1 MKTRKIL
8 ALLLVLVMMAGLLST
23 SAFATTYATGI
34 AVYVYKGANDHTV
47 YELGNLTSGDT
58 ALDAFIQADS
68 TSAATYYTATGGSW
82 LYTINGNLASY
93 SAADYTVQNNDF
105 LAFYLV
111 PDYTVDTLIAPS
123 YYTEWLINGVIQSV
137 TTNHTLGNDLGMETG
152 LNYAHPTVNYI
163 SASSAYQAKTA
174 NSPLTAID
182 GFLFISGSA
191 TGHNVLTTCYPVK
204 LRSIDSAWIEVMR
217 AQAIQLKA
225 ITDNISATEIGQA
238 TKTTLDGKAAT
249 AVGAPTSP
257 PIMMGTFLDFEDAFA
272 ALSYDY
278 DARLDYVAFTGD
290 IAVTEPFYPYFTSYI
305 VQSASVDPTAVP
317 NSFTMTVTP
326 KDSTAAV
333 SVTGST
339 GVSISGTDDTRL
351 VTLPYDTTS
360 MITVAIT
367 KTVVPDDPDEPGD
380 TGVYVIKTY
389 TFTITTPPAPTN
401 NASLYAYLPAPGQF
415 TNEGVTTGGWGDAY
429 TSNGTPKI
437 NTATGMSLGFYGG
450 YAVYKFDYP
459 VSNNVLN
466 PFGADFIVYGNAFWK
481 NSEPGCIQVAEGANG
496 APADVN
502 GDGVIWYDIA
512 GSQYYTDN
520 TEYASIIYTNPDAT
534 EDAGISSP
542 GNNLGTRA
550 AVSYSLNGA
559 SSASVAVNPFH
570 NHSWWPLFA
579 NYFKTVTGRAE
590 MAKISEFPFITSN
603 PASPSQSSV
612 SSTLTFTGMRLKSVN
627 TTLSENFKFGYA
639 DVHGNYQLG
648 GNVAYNPYAIGVANI
663 TTSAGYNT
671 WLEDASYTEGQASGG
686 DPIDI
691 SWAVYPAYYDD
702 GIHTGA
708 HPKAGQ
714 PVYEIDPLTGL
725 NSFTSIQFVRVYTGA
740 AMNNGINGELSTEV
754 CGIATVS
761 GTGDGAADSDLYVVK
776 NNADDVYVDAIGDEV
791 EQIPATPNMSTIP
804 VTYSSGMVIDV
815 FSDADYVYVNGALAS
830 CTSANAYQFAPTSGG
845 TYQIITQSGTESPY
859 IVVLKVS

>member
-1 MKTRKIL
+1 MKTRKLL
-8 ALLLVLVMMAGLLST
+8 AMLLAMAMLMGLLCT
-23 SAFATTYATGI
+23 GAAAATTITI
-34 AVYVYKGANDHTV
+34 NKSSR
-47 YELGNLTSGDT
+47 NLTDIDGDPIGTVSVTNAPLSDIKISGVSDAIWVESASSSSAMIIVSLAPANPLASGTLVVTITPTGGT
-58 ALDAFIQADS
+58 AQSQNITVASGEGQGTITIGTVTYTIQIQS
-68 TSAATYYTATGGSW
+68 TEEAYVGTGCYVSEVAGEGVSMPDFTGDGSAATPYTATASAEVTGYPFKMSLRIIPDGSN
-82 LYTINGNLASY
+82 YGNY
-93 SAADYTVQNNDF
+93 SSFSYTVLDNSQAGLTNYVGTYF
-105 LAFYLV
+105 LAEF
-111 PDYTVDTLIAPS
+111 PDDAKTLRF
-123 YYTEWLINGVIQSV
+123 SV
-137 TTNHTLGNDLGMETG
+137 TNGAG
-152 LNYAHPTVNYI
+152 
-163 SASSAYQAKTA
+163 
-174 NSPLTAID
+174 
-182 GFLFISGSA
+182 A
-191 TGHNVLTTCYPVK
+191 TKYY
-204 LRSIDSAWIEVMR
+204 
-217 AQAIQLKA
+217 A
-225 ITDNISATEIGQA
+225 ITLHAES
-238 TKTTLDGKAAT
+238 
-249 AVGAPTSP
+249 S
-257 PIMMGTFLDFEDAFA
+257 
-272 ALSYDY
+272 
-278 DARLDYVAFTGD
+278 
-290 IAVTEPFYPYFTSYI
+290 
-305 VQSASVDPTAVP
+305 
-317 NSFTMTVTP
+317 
-326 KDSTAAV
+326 
-333 SVTGST
+333 
-339 GVSISGTDDTRL
+339 SG
-351 VTLPYDTTS
+351 
-360 MITVAIT
+360 
-367 KTVVPDDPDEPGD
+367 
-380 TGVYVIKTY
+380 
-389 TFTITTPPAPTN
+389 N
-401 NASLYAYLPAPGQF
+401 NYASLYAYLPAPGQF

-429 TSNGTPKI
+429 TSSGTPKI
-437 NTATGMSLGFYGG
+437 NTSTGMSLGFYGG
-450 YAVYKFDYP
+450 YAVYKFDSP
-459 VSNNVLN
+459 VVNNYLN

-481 NSEPGCIQVAEGANG
+481 NSEPGCIQVAEGENG
-496 APADVN
+496 EPADVN

-550 AVSYSLNGA
+550 AVSYSLNGGP
-559 SSASVAVNPFH
+559 SASVAVNPFH
-570 NHSWWPLFA
+570 NHSWWPLYA
-579 NYFKTVTGRAE
+579 NYFKTVSGRAE
-590 MAKISEFPFITSN
+590 MAKISTFPFVTSN
-603 PASPSQSSV
+603 PDAPAQDDV

-639 DVHGNYQLG
+639 DAHGNYQLG

-740 AMNNGINGELSTEV
+740 AKNNGINGELSTEV